1 MKRRIHRSYVA
12 TTDIESAR
20 SLRLAICVATLSL
33 IAALVTRASAEP
45 RPSRPP
51 TGGQRGSI
59 EAIVRAKLA
68 PVMPAGLDVARVYLP
83 ASLAK
88 LTADPAQLTI
98 ELPRELRAGR
108 PNIKVNLRGRATYVP
123 VAIAAVTE
131 IAVAQRALAA
141 GDVIAEDD
149 LAFEQRAVVD
159 FVAASP
165 ATVVG
170 ATVVKPIALGAPVA
184 TRDVALP
191 PPLARGTQVAVHVQR
206 GAVRIRGTGILEL
219 AARPGEP
226 ATARLAAT
234 KVVVHGRLVA
244 PATLIVGE

>member
-1 MKRRIHRSYVA
+1 MRRTHRRYVA
-12 TTDIESAR
+12 TSDVDAAR
-20 SLRLAICVATLSL
+20 SLRLAICIAALAMV
-33 IAALVTRASAEP
+33 AALVTRVAAEP
-45 RPSRPP
+45 RDTSRQP
-51 TGGQRGSI
+51 I
-59 EAIVRAKLA
+59 EAILRAKLA
-68 PVMPAGLDVARVYLP
+68 PAMPAGLGIARIYLP

-88 LTADPAQLTI
+88 ATADPTRLTI

-108 PNIKVNLRGRATYVP
+108 PNIKVSLRGHTTYVP
-123 VAIAAVTE
+123 VAISPVTE

-159 FVAASP
+159 FVPASP

-170 ATVVKPIALGAPVA
+170 ATVINPIAIGAAVT
-184 TRDVALP
+184 TRDVARP

-206 GAVRIRGTGILEL
+206 GSVRIRGTGILEL

-226 ATARLAAT
+226 ASARLSAT